1 MTVIPSADVQRLQ
14 NALPFWLSLGM
25 IPVAVLAALWGD
37 WFVLA
42 LPLYA
47 WGMFSLLDA
56 VTGRNEDNA
65 DLNTP
70 EAGLKY
76 YRLVTLIWFPAQ
88 FTLLCWMLWYVP
100 QAVGLGAAEK
110 IGLFFGMGVVSG
122 TIGINYAHELMHQ
135 KPTWERALGDLLL
148 ASVLYSHFRS
158 EHLRV
163 HHLYVGTPRDPVT
176 ARYNEGFHRFFPRVL
191 LQCHQSAW
199 KAEAAMLARKGLKPL
214 DKSSPYWRY
223 WGLQGAM
230 LLLALALGGW
240 IGLALFLWQ
249 AWVAVWQLELVN
261 YIEHYGLTRRYLG
274 EGRYEHVLPRH
285 SWNASHRAS
294 NWLLINLQ
302 RHSDHH
308 YKPDRRFPLLQTY
321 SADDAPQLPYG
332 YPVMTMAAMV
342 PPVWKR
348 LMNKR
353 VKAWRAQYYPDI
365 TDWHG
370 YNKALNPDPKGAPSG
385 RGAHQA

>member
-1 MTVIPSADVQRLQ
+1 MTTIPSADVQRLQ
-14 NALPFWLSLGM
+14 NALPFWLSLAM
-25 IPVAVLAALWGD
+25 IPVAVLATLIGGWM
-37 WFVLA
+37 VLA

-56 VTGRNEDNA
+56 VTGPNEDNA
-65 DLNTP
+65 DLSTP
-70 EAGLKY
+70 ESGLKY

-370 YNKALNPDPKGAPSG
+370 YNKALNPNPKGAPAG